1 VKLGLVLIVGLLVAA
16 GCGGSDDDDGRTTT
30 AGPPAF
36 TAPEQPEDG
45 HQPESVATQDPE
57 SDGAAGE
64 ASPEASPTGP
74 ETGELSEGDE
84 EAVSAAIDAYVDAL
98 NRRDSAAV
106 CSHFAP
112 GAVPLQELPRRRG
125 GCVGSVGASL
135 GSRPPRGGPAWRRTR
150 VAEVTAVSVEGGG
163 ARATATVIHR
173 FRDRKQPSTEEDV
186 IYLTRVGDRW
196 LLAKPSATFYR
207 AVGYGDP
214 PLRALTP
221 P

>member
-1 VKLGLVLIVGLLVAA
+1 VKLTAAIAVAA
-16 GCGGSDDDDGRTTT
+16 MLALGGCGDSGDDAGSTT
-30 AGPPAF
+30 AGPPAV
-36 TAPEQPEDG
+36 TAPEQPKDA
-45 HQPESVATQDPE
+45 PPSESVATQDPE
-57 SDGAAGE
+57 SGGAAGE
-64 ASPEASPTGP
+64 ASPEASATGP

-84 EAVSAAIDAYVDAL
+84 EAVSAAIGAYVGAL

-112 GAVPLQELPRRRG
+112 GAVPLRDLPRRRG
-125 GCVGSVGASL
+125 GCIGSVGASL
-135 GSRPPRGGPAWRRTR
+135 GSRPPRGGPVWRRTR
-150 VAEVTAVSVEGGG
+150 VVEVTAVSVEGGG

-173 FRDRKQPSTEEDV
+173 FRDRKQPSIEEDV

-196 LLAKPSATFYR
+196 LLEKPSATFYR

-214 PLRALTP
+214 PLRALSP